1 MIIMAKITAAI
12 TLLVISLVM
21 VNVWFMHGSN
31 AVFRLKTH
39 DDDNSELRISDEK
52 KILDGL
58 EQTGRDQNVKL
69 DKIIAVLENSQPDVF
84 PKTPKQFANSQN
96 IKSPPTTKKP
106 DPYKCMDCLLK
117 LPARDHITDI
127 PEAEKNHPL
136 TTYSQRRDYPVLI
149 SKPDLDDNY
158 PKSTKLV
165 KVLFAIKSICQSHD
179 RREAVRHTWA
189 SSAFNHLHTNYA
201 SSIVFLLGACKT
213 QEDQRKVEQEDF
225 YTKDIIQWDFHD
237 SFTNL
242 TVKECLFLQYS
253 KRNLTVVTHIFKGD
267 DDVFVNPIALG
278 KVISNQIDQ
287 DDIFLGSSMGR
298 APRITDVNNRY
309 FVPKIL
315 YPHDKYPPYVSGG
328 GYIMSKVI
336 TDKLFE
342 ASLKNWIFPIDD
354 AFVGV
359 LLNTVNKMPG
369 EYHYFRSWGNDFN
382 GDMETGCFWHEE
394 ILTFHK
400 VTPEQMIRYWSLFFG
415 SLGTCSKGDRG

>member
-1 MIIMAKITAAI
+1 MAKITVAI

-39 DDDNSELRISDEK
+39 DDNNSELKISDEK

-58 EQTGRDQNVKL
+58 QQTGRDQNVKL
-69 DKIIAVLENSQPDVF
+69 DKIIAVLENRQPDVF

-96 IKSPPTTKKP
+96 IKGPLTTNKP

-201 SSIVFLLGACKT
+201 SSIVFLL
-213 QEDQRKVEQEDF
+213 
-225 YTKDIIQWDFHD
+225 
-237 SFTNL
+237 
-242 TVKECLFLQYS
+242 
-253 KRNLTVVTHIFKGD
+253 
-267 DDVFVNPIALG
+267 
-278 KVISNQIDQ
+278 
-287 DDIFLGSSMGR
+287 
-298 APRITDVNNRY
+298 
-309 FVPKIL
+309 
-315 YPHDKYPPYVSGG
+315 
-328 GYIMSKVI
+328 
-336 TDKLFE
+336 E
-342 ASLKNWIFPIDD
+342 AGL
-354 AFVGV
+354 
-359 LLNTVNKMPG
+359 
-369 EYHYFRSWGNDFN
+369 R
-382 GDMETGCFWHEE
+382 
-394 ILTFHK
+394 
-400 VTPEQMIRYWSLFFG
+400 
-415 SLGTCSKGDRG
+415 

>member
-1 MIIMAKITAAI
+1 VPPTPQ
-12 TLLVISLVM
+12 
-21 VNVWFMHGSN
+21 F
-31 AVFRLKTH
+31 
-39 DDDNSELRISDEK
+39 
-52 KILDGL
+52 
-58 EQTGRDQNVKL
+58 
-69 DKIIAVLENSQPDVF
+69 ENSRPSPQP
-84 PKTPKQFANSQN
+84 
-96 IKSPPTTKKP
+96 
-106 DPYKCMDCLLK
+106 
-117 LPARDHITDI
+117 
-127 PEAEKNHPL
+127 
-136 TTYSQRRDYPVLI
+136 
-149 SKPDLDDNY
+149 
-158 PKSTKLV
+158 
-165 KVLFAIKSICQSHD
+165 
-179 RREAVRHTWA
+179 W
-189 SSAFNHLHTNYA
+189 
-201 SSIVFLLGACKT
+201 LGACKT
-213 QEDQRKVEQEDF
+213 PEDQRKVEQEDF
-225 YTKDIIQWDFHD
+225 YTKDIIQWDFYD